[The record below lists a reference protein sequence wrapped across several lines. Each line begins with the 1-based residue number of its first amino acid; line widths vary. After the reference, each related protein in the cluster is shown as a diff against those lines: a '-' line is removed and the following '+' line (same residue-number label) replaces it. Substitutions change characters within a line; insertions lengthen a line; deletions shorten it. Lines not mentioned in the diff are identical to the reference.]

1 MSRLSGVKFMFETD
15 EPSPNQ
21 QNGHESRCPFA
32 PFIPPYPKPHKNKS
46 SFILRFVRGWHSW
59 LHVLFEKS
67 YSMQMGEISQ
77 PGGRVFMVNEPK
89 WVRHVLVEN
98 PNNFPKHELMHNL
111 LEPLLGVSIFTTN
124 GEVWERQRR
133 LVDQAFT
140 PAMVQTVFP
149 EMRSAVSSMLERL
162 DKVADGRSQEIDVEM
177 TYVTADVMFRAIL
190 SEPLTASDARKI
202 YESFL
207 DFQKYAQRASL
218 LMMYRL
224 WAWPMRFACK
234 KPAQR
239 IRQILAKIIARRYEL
254 VAQPNA
260 FSPNDILSGL
270 LKAVDPVQGDKFDYM
285 ETVDQVCM
293 LFLAGHETSAS
304 TLAWSLYLLSR
315 SPGIQD
321 RIVEEIREH
330 APDGELTFAVVRK
343 LRLVSNVFR
352 ESLRLYPPVGF
363 FVRTSSL
370 EAKMRDKNIPAGS
383 SVLIS
388 PWLIH
393 RHRSLWDRSDEFYPD
408 RFDTTEGKESSKC
421 AYIPFSAGP
430 RVCVGKAFAT
440 QEAHLILASIVQ
452 RYRIDPV
459 LDHEPKPIGRVTVRS
474 DNGIQVRITRR
485 I

>member
-1 MSRLSGVKFMFETD
+1 MKCD
-15 EPSPNQ
+15 DKQ
-21 QNGHESRCPFA
+21 AIKESRCPFA
-32 PFIPPYPKPHKNKS
+32 AFIPPYPKPHKTKS
-46 SFILRFVRGWHSW
+46 SFFLRFIRGWHSW

-67 YSMQMGEISQ
+67 YSMQMGEIRQ

-89 WVRHVLVEN
+89 WVQHVLV
-98 PNNFPKHELMHNL
+98 NNAFEFPKHDLMHKL

-124 GEVWERQRR
+124 GETWERQRR
-133 LVDQAFT
+133 LVDLAFT
-140 PAMVQTVFP
+140 PAKVQTVFP
-149 EMRSAVSSMLERL
+149 EMRAAVSSMLERL
-162 DKVADGRSQEIDVEM
+162 DKVSDGRNLNIDGEM

-190 SEPLTASDARKI
+190 SEPLAAGDAQKI

-224 WAWPMRFACK
+224 WAWPMRFACQ
-234 KPAQR
+234 KPARR
-239 IRQILAKIIARRYEL
+239 IRQILAKIITRRYEL
-254 VAQPNA
+254 VAKPDVVL
-260 FSPNDILSGL
+260 PNDILNGL
-270 LKAVDPVQGDKFDYM
+270 MQAVDPVRGDKFDYM

-304 TLAWSLYLLSR
+304 TLAWSLYLLSK
-315 SPGIQD
+315 SPEIQN
-321 RIVEEIREH
+321 RIVEEILEH
-330 APDGELTFAVVRK
+330 APNGELTFASVRK

-363 FVRTSSL
+363 FVRTSVQ
-370 EAKMRDKNIPAGS
+370 ETRMRDKNIPAGS
-383 SVLIS
+383 SILIS

-393 RHRSLWDRSDEFYPD
+393 RHRSLWDRSDEFDPD
-408 RFDTTEGKESSKC
+408 RFETNQGKESSKC

-440 QEAHLILASIVQ
+440 QEAHLILAAIVQ

-459 LDHEPKPIGRVTVRS
+459 PNHEPKPVGRVTVRS
-474 DNGIQVRITRR
+474 DNGIRIRLTIRNGVV
-485 I
+485 

>member
-1 MSRLSGVKFMFETD
+1 
-15 EPSPNQ
+15 
-21 QNGHESRCPFA
+21 
-32 PFIPPYPKPHKNKS
+32 
-46 SFILRFVRGWHSW
+46 
-59 LHVLFEKS
+59 
-67 YSMQMGEISQ
+67 MQMGEIRQ

-98 PNNFPKHELMHNL
+98 ASAFPKHELMHNL

-140 PAMVQTVFP
+140 SAKLQTVFP
-149 EMRSAVSSMLERL
+149 EMQLAVAAMLKRL
-162 DKVADGRSQEIDVEM
+162 DKVADGRSQEIDGEM

-190 SEPLTASDARKI
+190 SEPLTAIDAKKI

-207 DFQKYAQRASL
+207 VFQKYAQRASL

-234 KPAQR
+234 RPARR
-239 IRQILAKIIARRYEL
+239 IRQILSKIIARRYEL
-254 VAQPNA
+254 VDQADVVVPD
-260 FSPNDILSGL
+260 DILNGL
-270 LKAVDPVQGDKFDYM
+270 MQAVDPVHGDKFDYM

-315 SPGIQD
+315 SPEVQD
-321 RIVEEIREH
+321 RIVEEINAY
-330 APDGELTFAVVRK
+330 APDGELSFAVVRK
-343 LRLVSNVFR
+343 LKLVANVFR
-352 ESLRLYPPVGF
+352 ETLRLYPPVGF
-363 FVRTSSL
+363 FVRTSAQDTS
-370 EAKMRDKNIPAGS
+370 MRDKKIPAGS

-393 RHRSLWDRSDEFYPD
+393 RHRTLWDRSDEFDPD
-408 RFDTTEGKESSKC
+408 RFDTIEGKESSKC

-440 QEAHLILASIVQ
+440 QEAHLILAAIVQ

-459 LDHEPKPIGRVTVRS
+459 LNHEPKPVGRVTVRS
-474 DNGIQVRITRR
+474 DNGIYVRLTRR
-485 I
+485 F